1 MSVLNFFKNIT
12 YSPEVKKYS
21 QLYDQ
26 LAKEHPNV
34 DEKNLV
40 LASCI
45 SGLLAR
51 VAYVDFH
58 LSEDEV
64 DKITQLIADWDF
76 HADFDAKIIA
86 ELATDHIKEM
96 AGLENHLYVYPLK
109 EFLTKDQR
117 YSILQ
122 SLFLVAASDGN
133 VEAVESEE
141 IRIIA
146 KGLELSNQHFVV
158 ARSEVAKYLKAL
170 RN

>member
-58 LSEDEV
+58 LSEANRFIQSV
-64 DKITQLIADWDF
+64 KCSCRVRKHLKSCKDF
-76 HADFDAKIIA
+76 
-86 ELATDHIKEM
+86 T
-96 AGLENHLYVYPLK
+96 
-109 EFLTKDQR
+109 
-117 YSILQ
+117 
-122 SLFLVAASDGN
+122 
-133 VEAVESEE
+133 
-141 IRIIA
+141 
-146 KGLELSNQHFVV
+146 
-158 ARSEVAKYLKAL
+158 
-170 RN
+170 